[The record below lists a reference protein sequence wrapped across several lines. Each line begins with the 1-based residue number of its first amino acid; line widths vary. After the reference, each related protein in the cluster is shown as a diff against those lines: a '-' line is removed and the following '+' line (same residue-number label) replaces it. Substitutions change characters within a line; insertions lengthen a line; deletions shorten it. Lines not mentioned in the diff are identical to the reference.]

1 MLLIAFACNSKVKFS
16 ELGTAYQLLSLIVV
30 KVRLTLQF
38 PSVLKGIFQPF
49 ELGGETILIRS
60 AVKH

>member
-1 MLLIAFACNSKVKFS
+1 MGSDAKSYMKKGFLIYEEMRKF
-16 ELGTAYQLLSLIVV
+16 
-30 KVRLTLQF
+30 F
-38 PSVLKGIFQPF
+38 PINEEAVKGIFQPF

>member
-1 MLLIAFACNSKVKFS
+1 
-16 ELGTAYQLLSLIVV
+16 LGSRVNIYINFC
-30 KVRLTLQF
+30 LQ
-38 PSVLKGIFQPF
+38 VHLKGIFQPF